1 MTIICWRGD
10 ENAERLISLQV
21 AAGAIIYLQF
31 LVNYSTREK
40 LPDKKDKIPHA
51 LTLMFPAG

>member
-10 ENAERLISLQV
+10 EKAERLISLQV
-21 AAGAIIYLQF
+21 AAGAIMYLQF

-40 LPDKKDKIPHA
+40 LPVQKDKISHA
-51 LTLMFPAG
+51 PTFMFPAD